1 MVTMNL
7 GSVATRVYDRLENVP
22 TNISGA
28 LIDIADEQRLY
39 VEEWTGATI
48 GSNSITERYQP
59 VIIDFTTAKAM
70 DFMQL
75 VGTDASSMSLGDFKI
90 DKGSASSLTAAAD
103 ALRKSAHERLKS
115 LGKTMRFR
123 RVLS

>member
-1 MVTMNL
+1 MSVMNL
-7 GSVATRVYDRLENVP
+7 GSVATRVYARLENVP

-39 VEEWTGATI
+39 VQEYTGATI
-48 GSNSITERYQP
+48 GSNSIEEKYQP

-75 VGTDASSMSLGDFKI
+75 TGTDASSLTLGDFSI
-90 DKGSASSLTAAAD
+90 GKGSASSLSAAAD
-103 ALRKSAHERLKS
+103 ALRVSAERRLKS
-115 LGKTMRFR
+115 LGKTMRYT